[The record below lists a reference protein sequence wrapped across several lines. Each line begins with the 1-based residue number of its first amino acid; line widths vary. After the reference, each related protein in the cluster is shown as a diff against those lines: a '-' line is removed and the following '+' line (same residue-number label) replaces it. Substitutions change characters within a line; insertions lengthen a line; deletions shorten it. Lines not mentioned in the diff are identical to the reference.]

1 MENYSWAFPSQT
13 LGWRGPWRIPLC
25 HSPPLPQAS
34 GDIGLEGLF
43 FPMFPVFE
51 GPIFAGIAPGRGCQA
66 VRQGG
71 GLLGNLTDFLSC
83 VCGRSTLLLTPR
95 ISGFSGWRGG
105 GETCEWRQWPL
116 WSSSSLGG
124 LHCGVSRENCPV
136 SCRGSVLSRAEP
148 PVWLA
153 VGADRAL
160 HERARGSWGGGPVG
174 AHMPPGWQRDQSLG

>member
-1 MENYSWAFPSQT
+1 MGVSQPDPGLARTLADPALSLSSAPS
-13 LGWRGPWRIPLC
+13 GFWGHWSGRPV
-25 HSPPLPQAS
+25 LP
-34 GDIGLEGLF
+34 DV
-43 FPMFPVFE
+43 PVFE

-105 GETCEWRQWPL
+105 GETCEWRQWPP

-160 HERARGSWGGGPVG
+160 HERARGFWGGGPVG